1 MVKLYGKELQVILAI
16 LLSIIII
23 AALWFQAQPFVVM
36 LLWLFFIPTVISFLS
51 GLVRGLLFKEWSTL
65 KFAYMIVY
73 GNFIFE
79 KHKTF
84 PNGIKTILSRLFWE
98 QPQTFMGNFGMHLLN
113 SVWLIFAVDTY
124 KRALVCQGYFLNG
137 GGIALGS
144 FIMIDLQKSPVVNI
158 NPMDERSVPERVLI
172 RHEYGHLLQS
182 ISSGP
187 LYIFK
192 YGIPSILTQGWTEV
206 DADYRS
212 DRELLLT
219 EQILPVFNNH
229 RSQTKSISPR
239 WWEFV
244 MLAVLIT
251 GGWLMNNTNGAVGG
265 ALIATMAITALNL
278 RKPV

>member
-1 MVKLYGKELQVILAI
+1 MVKLYGKELQVILT
-16 LLSIIII
+16 LVLSTIIIS
-23 AALWFQAQPFVVM
+23 ALWFISQPFVVL
-36 LLWLFFIPTVISFLS
+36 LLWLFFIPTAISFLS
-51 GLVRGLLFKEWSTL
+51 GILRGILFRNWNTL

-84 PNGIKTILSRLFWE
+84 PIGIKTILSRLFWE

-113 SVWLIFAVDTY
+113 SVWLIFAVDKY

-144 FIMIDLQKSPVVNI
+144 FIIIDLQKSPVINI
-158 NPMDERSVPERVLI
+158 HPIDERSVPERILI

-182 ISSGP
+182 IASGP

-192 YGIPSILTQGWTEV
+192 YGIPSILTQGWTEK

-219 EQILPVFNNH
+219 EQILPVFSNH
-229 RSQTKSISPR
+229 RSQRRVIDPR

-244 MLAVLIT
+244 MMVVLIV
-251 GGWLMNNTNGAVGG
+251 GGWQINDTNGATGG
-265 ALIATMAITALNL
+265 ALIATMAVTALNL
-278 RKPV
+278 KKPV